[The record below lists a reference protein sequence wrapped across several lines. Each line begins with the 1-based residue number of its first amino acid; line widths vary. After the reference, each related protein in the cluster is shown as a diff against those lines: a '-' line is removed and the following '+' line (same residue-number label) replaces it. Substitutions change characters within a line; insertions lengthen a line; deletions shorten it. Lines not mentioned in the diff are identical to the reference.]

1 MRKSKKFA
9 SMPVISLEE
18 GRQIGTVKGLVV
30 DPGSKKVAAL
40 IIEGK
45 GWFKEQKFVPF
56 HKIHSVGDDA
66 VTIEKTSGAD
76 KAAGLPDVIKLLKEK
91 INITGTKMVA
101 ENGSVLGYVDE
112 YYVDTGTGDITGL
125 EFSGSFINGVISGRA
140 FLDISYVRT
149 LGTEVVIISNEGP
162 ENILKLDGGLQETVK
177 NIRESTGQFW
187 ENTIQKTKNL
197 GAGFNKSPD
206 KSKKDENNGADT
218 NEANEMQHQTQSQ
231 PVAAGGRQEARTPR
245 KADPTPVES
254 NSEPR
259 KDPPA
264 PPLT

>member
-1 MRKSKKFA
+1 MRKSKKLT

-30 DPGSKKVAAL
+30 EPVSKKVAAL

-45 GWFKEQKFVPF
+45 RWFKEQKFIPF

-76 KAAGLPDVIKLLKEK
+76 KAAGLPDVIKLLKDK
-91 INITGTKMVA
+91 INIIGTKIVA
-101 ENGSVLGYVDE
+101 ENGNVLGYVDE
-112 YYVDTGTGDITGL
+112 YYVDSGTGTITGL
-125 EFSGSFINGVISGRA
+125 EFSGNFINGVISGRA

-149 LGTEVVIISNEGP
+149 LGAEVTIVSNESP
-162 ENILKLDGGLQETVK
+162 EKILKLDGGLQETVK

-187 ENTIQKTKNL
+187 ESTIQKTKNL
-197 GAGFNKSPD
+197 GGGFHKSPD
-206 KSKKDENNGADT
+206 KKPKDASGSAAAD
-218 NEANEMQHQTQSQ
+218 EVNEMTYKNQNQSVQTSF
-231 PVAAGGRQEARTPR
+231 RQETQTHEKTNP
-245 KADPTPVES
+245 DPAENS
-254 NSEPR
+254 NEPR

>member
-30 DPGSKKVAAL
+30 DPASKKVAAL
-40 IIEGK
+40 IIEGR

-66 VTIEKTSGAD
+66 VTIEKTSGAG
-76 KAAGLPDVIKLLKEK
+76 KAAGLPDVIRLLKEK
-91 INITGTKMVA
+91 INITGTKIVA
-101 ENGSVLGYVDE
+101 ENGNVLGYVDE
-112 YYVDTGTGDITGL
+112 YYVDTGTGAITGL
-125 EFSGSFINGVISGRA
+125 EFSGNFINGVISGRA
-140 FLDISYVRT
+140 FLDISHVRT
-149 LGTEVVIISNEGP
+149 MGAEVTIVSNESP
-162 ENILKLDGGLQETVK
+162 EKILKLDGGLQETVK

-187 ENTIQKTKNL
+187 ENTIQKTKSL
-197 GAGFNKSPD
+197 GTGFGKSPD
-206 KSKKDENNGADT
+206 KSPK
-218 NEANEMQHQTQSQ
+218 NEPGSATANEVNEMRHEDLNQ
-231 PVAAGGRQEARTPR
+231 PVATGSRQETEIPEKTDFA
-245 KADPTPVES
+245 PVEG